1 MNDRSVSLL
10 EPVERQTGSPVASS
24 NRSFGLVLGGAFI
37 LIGHFLSPPWST
49 FLFALGVALIGFGLV
64 LPRVLRL
71 PNLGWSRLGNAM
83 GLVAEVVV
91 VGTIYFG
98 MVLPLGIGWRAARRD
113 PLAQRIDPDAQ
124 TYWRDE
130 TTTMPTDLKRQF

>member
-1 MNDRSVSLL
+1 
-10 EPVERQTGSPVASS
+10 
-24 NRSFGLVLGGAFI
+24 
-37 LIGHFLSPPWST
+37 
-49 FLFALGVALIGFGLV
+49 
-64 LPRVLRL
+64 
-71 PNLGWSRLGNAM
+71 M

-113 PLAQRIDPDAQ
+113 PLAQQIDPDAQ

>member
-1 MNDRSVSLL
+1 MNDRTVSLL
-10 EPVERQTGSPVASS
+10 EPIERQVGSPVASS
-24 NRSFGLVLGGAFI
+24 NRSFGIVLGGAFVVIGIFLPAPWNTVLYTLGGI
-37 LIGHFLSPPWST
+37 L
-49 FLFALGVALIGFGLV
+49 VVFGLA
-64 LPRVLRL
+64 LPRMLRL

-98 MVLPLGIGWRAARRD
+98 IVLPLGLGWRAFRRD
-113 PLAQRIDPDAQ
+113 PLAQRIDPNAP

-130 TTTMPTDLKRQF
+130 TATAPTDLERQF